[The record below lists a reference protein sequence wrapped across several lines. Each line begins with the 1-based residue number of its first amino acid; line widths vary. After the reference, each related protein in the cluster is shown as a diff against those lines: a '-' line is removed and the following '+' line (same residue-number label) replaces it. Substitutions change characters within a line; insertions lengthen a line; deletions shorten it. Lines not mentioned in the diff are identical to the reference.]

1 MILSPHTSLHP
12 ALQVCHFSIIS
23 ASLQHLIGN
32 FINHFYWNF
41 TFQNFGLTH
50 FLLGLRS
57 MHFINIFFWHQF
69 YTLIHSSYFKKLN
82 SLSLKCI
89 LRVREAEV
97 LTDPYWFSVSPKWK
111 KILTF
116 YTVKTRGVSAS
127 WREAWNQ
134 AVLNLPVCLETK
146 LNARCWFWNNY
157 RKLIDLLTGCVL
169 QWMLSVCLANVRPF
183 LCPCASFALPCRMHV
198 SWHEGSSFLH

>member
-1 MILSPHTSLHP
+1 
-12 ALQVCHFSIIS
+12 
-23 ASLQHLIGN
+23 
-32 FINHFYWNF
+32 
-41 TFQNFGLTH
+41 
-50 FLLGLRS
+50 

-69 YTLIHSSYFKKLN
+69 YTLIHSSSLKKLN

-116 YTVKTRGVSAS
+116 YTGKTRGVSAS

-157 RKLIDLLTGCVL
+157 SKLISWQAVSCSEC
-169 QWMLSVCLANVRPF
+169 SVCAQQMWGHSPLLVPASLCHAGCTWAGTRGAASSTKGTINSWRDPSWRGWLKF
-183 LCPCASFALPCRMHV
+183 LQV
-198 SWHEGSSFLH
+198 

>member
-1 MILSPHTSLHP
+1 M
-12 ALQVCHFSIIS
+12 
-23 ASLQHLIGN
+23 
-32 FINHFYWNF
+32 
-41 TFQNFGLTH
+41 
-50 FLLGLRS
+50 R
-57 MHFINIFFWHQF
+57 FINIFFWHQF
-69 YTLIHSSYFKKLN
+69 YTLIHSSSLKKLN

-116 YTVKTRGVSAS
+116 YTGKTRGVSAS

-157 RKLIDLLTGCVL
+157 SKLIDLLTGCVL
-169 QWMLSVCLANVRPF
+169 QWMLSVCSANVRPF
-183 LCPCASFALPCRMHV
+183 PSPCASFPLPCRMHV
-198 SWHEGSSFLH
+198 SWHEGSSFLHKGHHKLLERSQLERVTKVPSGVRRAIAHFFPFFKEKMELQILWGVRKSWSGIT